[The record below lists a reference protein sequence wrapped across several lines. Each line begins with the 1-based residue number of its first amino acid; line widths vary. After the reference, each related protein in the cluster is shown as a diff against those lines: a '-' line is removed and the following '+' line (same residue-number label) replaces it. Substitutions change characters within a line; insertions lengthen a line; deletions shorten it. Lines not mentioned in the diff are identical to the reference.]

1 MARTAETNREAGAIR
16 EEDFSVI
23 MSQAFATYGLSVVT
37 DRALPDARD
46 GLKPVQRR
54 ILAGM
59 RGAHY
64 LSGRPTVKS
73 AEVVGLI
80 LGNYHPHGDT
90 SVYDAAAR
98 LAQPFTLRY
107 PLIEGQGNM
116 GSEDGDAPAAYR
128 YTEMRLSPLAEALMT
143 DIDRDTVPVH
153 PTYKQD
159 PKVLE
164 PDYLPGHIPP
174 VVNAS
179 SGIAVGLSTNIP
191 PHNLTEVLRACIA
204 LLDHPDMN
212 VEQLMHY
219 IQGPDFSQGGR
230 VMGIEGIKNYLS
242 TGKGRILVRA
252 EVRLEETPR
261 SRALIV
267 TQIPPTGRDK
277 VKESLARAINARKLE
292 GVIDMRDESDTE
304 KGTRIVLELR
314 RDADAAQCLSQC
326 YSETDLQ
333 IAQSFQMVYLFGEP
347 MQPARQPRQVGM
359 VELLNYWNN
368 HQVDVLTRRTQ
379 FNLRKAQE
387 RLHVVEGL
395 IIGSSHA
402 DQIVKIFQQA
412 EDRLAARRAIEQK
425 YQLTS
430 IQSDVIASM
439 TLAQVT
445 RLDAGKYGQEKTEL
459 EARIGELQAL
469 LADRRALIAQLKK
482 EMQQLI
488 KQFGDE
494 RRTTIDVEGQAHEP
508 ITEVASLH
516 EREPLT
522 VALTRAGAIKALP
535 AGTFTL
541 KERNGSAGYTPV
553 RGDEQLRQVI
563 STTSQDYLLCVA
575 SSGRIFQIASHLIPE
590 GTRSSRGEPLRRL
603 LDLGT
608 GEEVVA
614 VLPIEHYNGDRYL
627 VLFSKLGKVK
637 KSPLSEYRTADVDGL
652 ADMKL
657 AEGDAVMSA
666 LISAGGGEYFVTSDN
681 AQTLR
686 LSDEMVR
693 AQGRVGQGVAA
704 MALAPGA
711 RVVSAVYLDSEL
723 QSTVSAPLSLLIVT
737 HQGVAKKVLLSE
749 YPPKGRATGGVAT
762 IELAGD
768 DRVLATLLISE
779 RDHFLFNCSGE
790 NGDQALALKAGELK
804 FFPRARR
811 GIEVIQ
817 GRLLDVVRME
827 TSAQHEARNS

>member
-1 MARTAETNREAGAIR
+1 
-16 EEDFSVI
+16 
-23 MSQAFATYGLSVVT
+23 
-37 DRALPDARD
+37 
-46 GLKPVQRR
+46 
-54 ILAGM
+54 
-59 RGAHY
+59 
-64 LSGRPTVKS
+64 
-73 AEVVGLI
+73 
-80 LGNYHPHGDT
+80 
-90 SVYDAAAR
+90 
-98 LAQPFTLRY
+98 
-107 PLIEGQGNM
+107 
-116 GSEDGDAPAAYR
+116 
-128 YTEMRLSPLAEALMT
+128 
-143 DIDRDTVPVH
+143 
-153 PTYKQD
+153 
-159 PKVLE
+159 
-164 PDYLPGHIPP
+164 
-174 VVNAS
+174 
-179 SGIAVGLSTNIP
+179 
-191 PHNLTEVLRACIA
+191 
-204 LLDHPDMN
+204 
-212 VEQLMHY
+212 
-219 IQGPDFSQGGR
+219 
-230 VMGIEGIKNYLS
+230 
-242 TGKGRILVRA
+242 
-252 EVRLEETPR
+252 
-261 SRALIV
+261 
-267 TQIPPTGRDK
+267 
-277 VKESLARAINARKLE
+277 
-292 GVIDMRDESDTE
+292 
-304 KGTRIVLELR
+304 
-314 RDADAAQCLSQC
+314 
-326 YSETDLQ
+326 
-333 IAQSFQMVYLFGEP
+333 
-347 MQPARQPRQVGM
+347 
-359 VELLNYWNN
+359 
-368 HQVDVLTRRTQ
+368 
-379 FNLRKAQE
+379 
-387 RLHVVEGL
+387 
-395 IIGSSHA
+395 
-402 DQIVKIFQQA
+402 
-412 EDRLAARRAIEQK
+412 
-425 YQLTS
+425 
-430 IQSDVIASM
+430 
-439 TLAQVT
+439 
-445 RLDAGKYGQEKTEL
+445 
-459 EARIGELQAL
+459 
-469 LADRRALIAQLKK
+469 
-482 EMQQLI
+482 
-488 KQFGDE
+488 
-494 RRTTIDVEGQAHEP
+494 
-508 ITEVASLH
+508 
-516 EREPLT
+516 